1 MFKLQFEN
9 SRGQKI
15 ELFGAPF
22 RLFGV
27 EGLGDVEADIQSQVV
42 PYQDGDALIDVI
54 LRPRY
59 MTVEL
64 KITGND
70 AAETEANR
78 RKLASVFNPRLGLG
92 TLKYVRGTEVK
103 LIKTV
108 AESVPIFPDGPTNRG
123 ATFQKAL
130 LHLKAPNPYWRSTS
144 ITEEPA
150 FEPLF
155 EFPFEGEFEFGVTR
169 NDRLIY
175 NDGDAPA
182 AFQVDFYGPA
192 NSPIIENLT
201 TGEFIRINKRLEE
214 GQTLKIDTTDGVKSV
229 TYVDEDG
236 AETNVFHWIDLSST
250 FFKLGVGEN
259 DITCHCA
266 ISNRQRDFDIYYHKL
281 FTAV

>member
-15 ELFGAPF
+15 ELFAAPF
-22 RLFGV
+22 RLFRV
-27 EGLGDVEADIQSQVV
+27 EGLGDVEADIQSQSA
-42 PYQDGDALIDVI
+42 PYQDGDTLIDVV
-54 LRPRY
+54 LHPRY

-64 KITGND
+64 KIYGKD

-78 RKLASVFNPRLGLG
+78 RKLASIFNPRLGLG
-92 TLKYVRGTEVK
+92 TLKYVRGSEVK
-103 LIKTV
+103 VINAV
-108 AESVPIFPDGPTNRG
+108 AESIPVMPDGPASRG

-150 FEPLF
+150 FEPRF
-155 EFPFEGEFEFGVTR
+155 RFPVRGRFIMGVQR

-182 AFQVDFYGPA
+182 PLKIDFYGPA
-192 NSPIIENLT
+192 NSPIIENKT

-214 GQTLKIDTTDGVKSV
+214 GQTFKIDTSDGIKSV
-229 TYVDEDG
+229 TFVDEDG
-236 AETNVFHWIDLSST
+236 TETNVFHWIDLNST
-250 FFKLGVGEN
+250 FFKLDIGEN

-266 ISNRQRDFDIYYHKL
+266 ISNNQKDFDIYYSKL
-281 FTAV
+281 FNAI